1 MKLHKKVTAVLNM
14 FLLHLNL
21 SYIMGIAECEL
32 NLIENEWG
40 LNLLQYVIVRFLV
53 HIVHFRV
60 AVA

>member
-1 MKLHKKVTAVLNM
+1 MKLHTKVTAVLNM

-40 LNLLQYVIVRFLV
+40 LNLLQYIIVQFLV